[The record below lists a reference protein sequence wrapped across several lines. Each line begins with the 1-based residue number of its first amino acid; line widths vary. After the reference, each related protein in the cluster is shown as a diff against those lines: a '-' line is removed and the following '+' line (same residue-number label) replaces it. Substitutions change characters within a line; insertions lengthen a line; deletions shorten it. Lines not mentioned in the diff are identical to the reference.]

1 MQHQVSDEK
10 GENRNRGQI
19 MIVDYDRNPRLTTDQ
34 KLQSLIDSIQRAL
47 NELTEEISKDRK
59 DIKELQERTE

>member
-1 MQHQVSDEK
+1 
-10 GENRNRGQI
+10 

-47 NELTEEISKDRK
+47 NELTEEIAKDRR